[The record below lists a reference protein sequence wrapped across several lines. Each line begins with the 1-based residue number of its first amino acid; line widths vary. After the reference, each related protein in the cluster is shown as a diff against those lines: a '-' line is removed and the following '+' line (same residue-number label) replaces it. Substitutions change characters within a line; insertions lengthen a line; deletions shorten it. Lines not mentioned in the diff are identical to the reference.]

1 MNSTPIVRA
10 TSASAQR
17 LSEKVR
23 QFTPNWFAVTMGN
36 GIVFLVLTAL
46 PLHFSGQRALAES
59 LWCVDI
65 ALYAV
70 FAAMFAARWIFY
82 PETIKP
88 MLHHPLQSMFLGAI
102 PMGLAP
108 IINGIVLFAGPHFGT
123 SAYTL
128 AFALWC
134 CDALLAVTVAVVVP
148 YLMFT
153 EQSHAFERLTAVL
166 LLPIVA
172 PEVAATSAAVLAPHL
187 PVETARVVIG
197 AGYVL
202 WAISVPLAFSVLTL
216 VFFRL
221 VIHKLPH
228 RDLGPSS
235 WLTLGPIG
243 TGALGLLTLGQA
255 ASGAFA
261 GTSLA
266 SVAVIARDFGI
277 VGGLLLWGVGLW
289 WLAIAVL
296 FMWRYRREGLPF
308 NLGWWGFTFPI
319 GVYTLATLNLYR
331 LTGFSGFAVIGM
343 VLAASLGALWVLV
356 LSKTVREFV
365 HGHLFNA
372 PCLQTSKEMMPPIVS
387 PAAIHR
393 PAV

>member
-1 MNSTPIVRA
+1 MMMNTNSIAGTRA
-10 TSASAQR
+10 SGAQPF
-17 LSEKVR
+17 SDKVR

-36 GIVFLVLTAL
+36 GIVFLVLMAL

-65 ALYAV
+65 GLYAV
-70 FAAMFAARWIFY
+70 FAGMFAARWIFY
-82 PETIKP
+82 PETVKP
-88 MLHHPLQSMFLGAI
+88 LLHHPLQSMFLGAI

-108 IINGIVLFAGPHFGT
+108 IINGIVLFAGPHFGA
-123 SAYTL
+123 SVYTL
-128 AFALWC
+128 ASALWC
-134 CDALLAVTVAVVVP
+134 FDALLAVVVAVAVP

-172 PEVAATSAAVLAPHL
+172 PEVAASSAAVLAPHL
-187 PVETARVVIG
+187 PLETARLVTG

-202 WAISVPLAFSVLTL
+202 WAISVPLAFAVLTL

-266 SVAVIARDFGI
+266 SVALIARDFGV

-289 WLAIAVL
+289 WFAIAVL

-331 LTGFSGFAVIGM
+331 ITGFSGFAVIGV
-343 VLAASLGALWVLV
+343 VLAAALGGLWMVV
-356 LSKTVREFV
+356 LSKTIREFTQ
-365 HGHLFNA
+365 GRLFNA
-372 PCLQTSKEMMPPIVS
+372 PCLALV
-387 PAAIHR
+387 R
-393 PAV
+393 

>member
-1 MNSTPIVRA
+1 MNSTTPARV
-10 TSASAQR
+10 ASAGAQR
-17 LSEKVR
+17 FSDKVR

-70 FAAMFAARWIFY
+70 FAAMFAARWIAY
-82 PETIKP
+82 PETVKP
-88 MLHHPLQSMFLGAI
+88 LLHHPLQSMFLGAI

-108 IINGIVLFAGPHFGT
+108 IINGIVLFAGPRFGAG
-123 SAYTL
+123 AYGL
-128 AFALWC
+128 AFALWGV
-134 CDALLAVTVAVVVP
+134 DALLAIVVAIAVP

-172 PEVAATSAAVLAPHL
+172 PEVAASSAAVLAPHL
-187 PVETARVVIG
+187 PVEMARLVIG

-202 WAISVPLAFSVLTL
+202 WAVSVPLAFSVLTL

-255 ASGAFA
+255 ASGAALSRSLCVKPGNLAACSRTA
-261 GTSLA
+261 GTK
-266 SVAVIARDFGI
+266 
-277 VGGLLLWGVGLW
+277 
-289 WLAIAVL
+289 
-296 FMWRYRREGLPF
+296 EC
-308 NLGWWGFTFPI
+308 
-319 GVYTLATLNLYR
+319 
-331 LTGFSGFAVIGM
+331 LT
-343 VLAASLGALWVLV
+343 
-356 LSKTVREFV
+356 R
-365 HGHLFNA
+365 
-372 PCLQTSKEMMPPIVS
+372 
-387 PAAIHR
+387 
-393 PAV
+393 

>member
-1 MNSTPIVRA
+1 MASRLEMMMNSS
-10 TSASAQR
+10 TSAGPVFARPQSFPD
-17 LSEKVR
+17 KIR

-36 GIVFLVLTAL
+36 GIVFLALTAL

-65 ALYAV
+65 ALYAI

-82 PETIKP
+82 PDTIRP
-88 MLHHPLQSMFLGAI
+88 LLHHPLQSMFLGAI

-108 IINGIVLFAGPHFGT
+108 IINGIVLFAGPRLGAG
-123 SAYTL
+123 AYTL
-128 AFALWC
+128 ASALWC
-134 CDALLAVTVAVVVP
+134 FDAVLAVVVAIGVP

-172 PEVAATSAAVLAPHL
+172 PEVAASSAAVLAPHL
-187 PVETARVVIG
+187 PVEMARLVIG

-243 TGALGLLTLGQA
+243 TGALGLMTLGQA

-266 SVAVIARDFGI
+266 SAAAIARDFGV

-331 LTGFSGFAVIGM
+331 ITGFSGFAVAG
-343 VLAASLGALWVLV
+343 VLLAASLGALWIVVLAR
-356 LSKTVREFV
+356 TIRELTR
-365 HGHLFNA
+365 GHLFSA
-372 PCLQTSKEMMPPIVS
+372 PCLAT
-387 PAAIHR
+387 AR
-393 PAV
+393 